1 MAKKKYVKLFLFFFV
16 AVLAMIVLSSINK
29 GPKTDIETY
38 VQTNQKELDQFVD
51 KIFQDQITNAEFDN
65 IQAVYYPNAGMVEF
79 ITSTKGIGASTIY
92 EGFYYSRNGCPIGF
106 QGTELDFKHDG
117 AEWRWQE
124 SNGDNCERTKKI
136 INNWYWFRMEF

>member
-1 MAKKKYVKLFLFFFV
+1 
-16 AVLAMIVLSSINK
+16 MIVLSSINK